1 MIYLVIIGSI
11 IFILLNHKNKNNKDY
26 CILLLIFGII
36 LLCFKKPL
44 LEGVSSSGESDEGVS
59 SSGEPDEEDGGEQDG
74 DEQSGQGGVVEEAGE
89 NERDTINIITENIN
103 TLSNDIDDTN
113 RRLNNVTNEMD
124 DINDDINKI
133 DTKTDN
139 IHDNAKEQNDLLQY
153 LINQF
158 YINKCVHH
166 SESEDPNANTCNFH
180 GYTEEQL
187 IREGNFDARL
197 FCGKNTEDE
206 RLYCDPKNASL
217 EISIEQAINNYNFN
231 EDI

>member
-44 LEGVSSSGESDEGVS
+44 LEGVSSSGEPEEQGV
-59 SSGEPDEEDGGEQDG
+59 GENEQD
-74 DEQSGQGGVVEEAGE
+74 GVVEETEEDVE
-89 NERDTINIITENIN
+89 NEINTQITDNNIITENIN
-103 TLSNDIDDTN
+103 TLSNDIDDVN
-113 RRLNNVTNEMD
+113 MRLNDSTNEID
-124 DINDDINKI
+124 NINDDIDNI
-133 DTKTDN
+133 NTKTDN

-187 IREGNFDARL
+187 TNRSGEGNFDPRL
-197 FCGKNTEDE
+197 FCGKNIEDE
-206 RLYCDPKNASL
+206 RLYCDPKNVSL
-217 EISIEQAINNYNFN
+217 ESSIEQAINNYNFN
-231 EDI
+231 KDV

>member
-11 IFILLNHKNKNNKDY
+11 IFILLNNKNKNNKDY
-26 CILLLIFGII
+26 CILLLLFGII

-44 LEGVSSSGESDEGVS
+44 LEGVSSSGEPEEQGV
-59 SSGEPDEEDGGEQDG
+59 GEDEQD
-74 DEQSGQGGVVEEAGE
+74 GVVEEVEEVEEDEG
-89 NERDTINIITENIN
+89 NEINTQISNDNIITENIN
-103 TLSNDIDDTN
+103 TLSNDIDDVN
-113 RRLNNVTNEMD
+113 MRLNNLTNEID
-124 DINDDINKI
+124 NNINDDINNI
-133 DTKTDN
+133 NTKTDS

-153 LINQF
+153 LINQY
-158 YINKCVHH
+158 YINKCVYH
-166 SESEDPNANTCNFH
+166 SENEDPNANTCNLH

-187 IREGNFDARL
+187 TNRSGEGNFDRRL

-217 EISIEQAINNYNFN
+217 EINIEQAINNYNFN